1 MWKQVGRAAAV
12 SLIATINYRL
22 ANSNKET
29 LSMPRFLSMK
39 KCLLALAVFGI
50 VALANGS
57 AQADP
62 ISVCTGPGCSTTNVT
77 GTIVAGNGTVTI
89 TLNNNLTNAQVVS
102 VIQNISGV
110 YFQVSGYT
118 LGAVSLSGSS
128 STQSTN
134 VDGSGNATLAGA
146 VNPTGWGA
154 GHNGSLISVCVVCAG
169 SFNVGPTSGPEQT
182 IIGGTGSGA
191 YANANGS
198 IAGNGPHNPFLVGT
212 TTFTL
217 VVPGVTVNSTF
228 SNVVIQ
234 FGTTATPPQPQEQ
247 QTPEPASM
255 LLLGSG
261 LAGLAAGLRRK
272 FGKR

>member
-1 MWKQVGRAAAV
+1 
-12 SLIATINYRL
+12 
-22 ANSNKET
+22 
-29 LSMPRFLSMK
+29 MPRFSNLK
-39 KCLLALAVFGI
+39 KSLLALAVFGI
-50 VALANGS
+50 VSLAHGT

-62 ISVCTGPGCSTTNVT
+62 ISVCTGPGCSTTNVS

-102 VIQNISGV
+102 VIQNISGI

-134 VDGSGNATLAGA
+134 IDNSGNAVLAGA

-154 GHNGSLISVCVVCAG
+154 GHDGSLISVCVVCAG
-169 SFNVGPTSGPEQT
+169 TFNVGPTSGPEQT

-198 IAGNGPHNPFLVGT
+198 IAGNDPHNPFLVGT
-212 TTFTL
+212 VTFTV

-228 SNVVIQ
+228 SNVVLQ
-234 FGTTATPPQPQEQ
+234 FGTTATPPGEQQ

-255 LLLGSG
+255 ILLGSG
-261 LAGLAAGLRRK
+261 LVGMAAGLRKK
-272 FGKR
+272 FGKRA

>member
-1 MWKQVGRAAAV
+1 
-12 SLIATINYRL
+12 
-22 ANSNKET
+22 
-29 LSMPRFLSMK
+29 MPRFSGLK
-39 KCLLALAVFGI
+39 KSLLALAVFGI
-50 VALANGS
+50 VSLAHGT

-62 ISVCTGPGCSTTNVT
+62 ITVCTGVGCSTQNVS

-128 STQSTN
+128 SAQSTN
-134 VDGSGNATLAGA
+134 IDGSGNAVLAGA

-154 GHNGSLISVCVVCAG
+154 GHSGSIITVCVVCAG
-169 SFNVGPTSGPEQT
+169 SFGVGPTAGPEQT
-182 IIGGTGSGA
+182 IIGGTGTGT

-198 IAGNGPHNPFLVGT
+198 ITGNGPHNPFLVGT

-217 VVPGVTVNSTF
+217 VVPGVTANSTF
-228 SNVVIQ
+228 SNVVVQ
-234 FGTTATPPQPQEQ
+234 FGTTATPPEQ
-247 QTPEPASM
+247 QQVPEPASM

-261 LAGLAAGLRRK
+261 LVGMAAGLRKK
-272 FGKR
+272 FGKK